1 MARTKNNSKLQ
12 GGKAPRQ
19 QLSAKAAKA
28 SRRRKAII
36 PAGVKKPHRYRP
48 GTVALREIRRYQK
61 STNPLIPK
69 LPFSLLTRQIL
80 GSKET
85 NMDKTAANSS
95 NKPTRVTS
103 TMLMATQEAAESY
116 LTQYMED
123 ANLAAIH
130 RKCVTIKKKDLD
142 LVKDIRQNGHQ
153 MNGY

>member
-1 MARTKNNSKLQ
+1 MARTKQTARKTTPKIGARKKLPT
-12 GGKAPRQ
+12 KALP
-19 QLSAKAAKA
+19 
-28 SRRRKAII
+28 SRVA
-36 PAGVKKPHRYRP
+36 VKKPHRYRP

-103 TMLMATQEAAESY
+103 TMLMATQDATESY
-116 LTQYMED
+116 ITQYMEG

-130 RKCVTIKKKDLD
+130 AKRVTILP
-142 LVKDIRQNGHQ
+142 KDIKLVTNIRRSAG
-153 MNGY
+153 MNTK